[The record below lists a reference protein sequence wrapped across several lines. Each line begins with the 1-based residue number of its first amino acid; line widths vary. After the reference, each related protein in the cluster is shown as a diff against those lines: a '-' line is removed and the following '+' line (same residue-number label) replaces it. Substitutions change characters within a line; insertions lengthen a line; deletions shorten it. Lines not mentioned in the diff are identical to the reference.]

1 MDHPRD
7 HPGRSRRFRSRPA
20 AGRPVL
26 RRDRDGDPA
35 RRREARRMSLE
46 EHRREVDRIDREILK
61 LLGERLQVARAI
73 GEAKL
78 KSGAPVYAP
87 QREEQLL
94 RSITEAAPSIPA
106 SGLRAVYREIISLS
120 IGAQM
125 AKPVAY
131 LGPEGSFTQQAQ
143 IRAFGT
149 SVPSLPLRAI
159 GDIFA
164 AVESGEASY
173 GVVPV
178 ENSTEGVVSHS
189 LDLLA
194 ESELKV
200 VAQVTLS
207 VEQCLVGQGPLDQVK
222 KVLSKDIALAQCR
235 GWLSRHVPS
244 AVLVET
250 DSTAAAVE
258 LVSRDPQGQAAVA
271 SATAAESRGVPIL
284 ARGIQDRRHNA
295 TRFFVIAKAANAVGA
310 KDEVTSVVLTLKHE
324 PVDFPGHWDTA
335 AVQAAVTEL
344 KGRCEVVKWLGS
356 YPQSA
361 G

>member
-1 MDHPRD
+1 
-7 HPGRSRRFRSRPA
+7 
-20 AGRPVL
+20 
-26 RRDRDGDPA
+26 
-35 RRREARRMSLE
+35 
-46 EHRREVDRIDREILK
+46 
-61 LLGERLQVARAI
+61 
-73 GEAKL
+73 
-78 KSGAPVYAP
+78 
-87 QREEQLL
+87 
-94 RSITEAAPSIPA
+94 
-106 SGLRAVYREIISLS
+106 
-120 IGAQM
+120 M

-235 GWLSRHVPS
+235 GWLSRHVPG
-244 AVLVET
+244 AALVET

-258 LVSRDPQGQAAVA
+258 IVSRDPQGQAAVA

-284 ARGIQDRRHNA
+284 ARGIQDRRDNA

-324 PVDFPGHWDTA
+324 PGALQGALAAFSDRGINLIRIESRPSHRRAWEYLFFIDFPGHWDTA

>member
-1 MDHPRD
+1 
-7 HPGRSRRFRSRPA
+7 
-20 AGRPVL
+20 
-26 RRDRDGDPA
+26 
-35 RRREARRMSLE
+35 MSLE
-46 EHRREVDRIDREILK
+46 DHRREVDRIDREILR

-94 RSITEAAPSIPA
+94 RSITEAAPAIPA

-159 GDIFA
+159 GDVFA

-194 ESELKV
+194 ESDLEV
-200 VAQVTLS
+200 VAHPAGEEGTHRPINQS
-207 VEQCLVGQGPLDQVK
+207 GDECGPLWWT
-222 KVLSKDIALAQCR
+222 AF
-235 GWLSRHVPS
+235 S
-244 AVLVET
+244 AHE
-250 DSTAAAVE
+250 AAW
-258 LVSRDPQGQAAVA
+258 D
-271 SATAAESRGVPIL
+271 ATG
-284 ARGIQDRRHNA
+284 GIQPL
-295 TRFFVIAKAANAVGA
+295 FVITHQGE
-310 KDEVTSVVLTLKHE
+310 EV
-324 PVDFPGHWDTA
+324 D
-335 AVQAAVTEL
+335 AVTTT
-344 KGRCEVVKWLGS
+344 
-356 YPQSA
+356 
-361 G
+361 